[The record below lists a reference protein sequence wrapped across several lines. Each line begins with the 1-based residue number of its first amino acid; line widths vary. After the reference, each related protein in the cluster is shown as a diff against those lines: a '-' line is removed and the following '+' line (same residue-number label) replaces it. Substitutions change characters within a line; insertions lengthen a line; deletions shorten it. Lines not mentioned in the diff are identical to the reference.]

1 MVKKNILIYFSIFF
15 NILFN
20 QVAANDAEWTQSV
33 DKRPEIAYQRKDI
46 QESKAIIA
54 DVISNS
60 PFVNI
65 QQEKVW
71 SFKDREDEN
80 IEDDELVINPEIE
93 WLSGVI
99 HFITM
104 LIEAALWLVPVLVVF
119 YLYRHREYWLNLIH
133 GNRVKQLEP
142 DLPETLFGLDI
153 RQESLPDDIEVAAQQ
168 LWKQKHYREAVS
180 LLYRGSLV
188 ALFKKYRFELPPGAT
203 EQDCIRQIELNFQQ
217 KYMQNA
223 VNASEIKDTSYIE
236 QRIKCFKN
244 LTDSWVSIAYAH
256 SLPDDLAFNKICKDW
271 NQYFASDKAS
281 G

>member
-1 MVKKNILIYFSIFF
+1 MIRKNILIYFSIFF
-15 NILFN
+15 NVLFN
-20 QVAANDAEWTQSV
+20 QVIADEVELTQLV
-33 DKRPEIAYQRKDI
+33 DKRPEISYQRKDI
-46 QESKAIIA
+46 QESKEIITN
-54 DVISNS
+54 VISNK

-65 QQEKVW
+65 QHEKVW
-71 SFKDREDEN
+71 SFKDRDDEN
-80 IEDDELVINPEIE
+80 KEDDELNINPEIE
-93 WLSGVI
+93 WLSGII

-104 LIEAALWLVPVLVVF
+104 LIEAALWFVPVLVAF
-119 YLYRHREYWLNLIH
+119 YLYHYREYWLNLIH

-142 DLPETLFGLDI
+142 DVPETLFGLDI
-153 RQESLPDDIEVAAQQ
+153 RQESLPDDIEVAARE

-203 EQDCIRQIELNFQQ
+203 EQDCIRQIELSFQK
-217 KYMQNA
+217 KYMQDS
-223 VNASEIKDTSYIE
+223 VNASEISEISYVE

-256 SLPDDLAFNKICKDW
+256 SLPDDLTFNKTCKDW

-281 G
+281 D